1 MIIRIGLPLAA
12 VLLALAGCASS
23 DTSYTASAAP
33 PPTAAPP
40 QRVDAVS
47 NALGA
52 RMDSMMASQ
61 PTSAS
66 GVTR

>member
-1 MIIRIGLPLAA
+1 MNIRIGCALAA
-12 VLLALAGCASS
+12 MLLALAGCASN
-23 DTSYTASAAP
+23 DTDYSANAAP

-40 QRVDAVS
+40 QRVNAVS

-52 RMDSMMASQ
+52 RMDNMLASQ
-61 PTSAS
+61 HSPGA